1 MVTNAAGELSLSETD
16 YITVGEPPIA
26 FFDIEYTIGNTNAT
40 FVNTSIGADSYFWDF
55 GDGNSSTEESPM
67 HDYGA
72 DGTYTISMIATN
84 ACGSDTT
91 IQDLQVVTSPD
102 GSISADATEGCTP
115 LTVNFSSN
123 SSNGSTYAWTF
134 EGGTP
139 SISAEANP
147 SVVYNTAGTFSVSL
161 VITNAAGAI
170 SLMETDYI
178 TVGQSPTAS
187 FDIEYT
193 IGNTSAT
200 FVNTSTGADSYFWD
214 FGDGNSS
221 TEESPMHDYGADGTY
236 TISMIATNACGLDT
250 TIQVLEV
257 VTPPQGA
264 ISSDQEEGCA
274 PLTIQFFA
282 NSANAD
288 SFNWTFEG
296 GTPASSTNENPIV
309 LYENAGLFDV
319 NLILINQAGETSID
333 LTDAIVI
340 EELPMADFEVEVNG
354 LDIITIN
361 NSINADSYFWD
372 FGDETIS
379 QEETPIHTYAEAGEY
394 TISLLVENACGVDT
408 LSQSIVVIPNSLGV
422 MYNEIELAVFPNP
435 NSGIFWLRVN
445 GLEGI
450 YPLRVKLYNVAGQL
464 IQSTQQ
470 VSQLFP
476 LYEDYDW
483 SNLSAGLY
491 IIQVEI
497 EGQIWHKRLILQD

>member
-1 MVTNAAGELSLSETD
+1 
-16 YITVGEPPIA
+16 
-26 FFDIEYTIGNTNAT
+26 
-40 FVNTSIGADSYFWDF
+40 
-55 GDGNSSTEESPM
+55 
-67 HDYGA
+67 
-72 DGTYTISMIATN
+72 
-84 ACGSDTT
+84 
-91 IQDLQVVTSPD
+91 
-102 GSISADATEGCTP
+102 
-115 LTVNFSSN
+115 
-123 SSNGSTYAWTF
+123 
-134 EGGTP
+134 
-139 SISAEANP
+139 
-147 SVVYNTAGTFSVSL
+147 
-161 VITNAAGAI
+161 
-170 SLMETDYI
+170 
-178 TVGQSPTAS
+178 
-187 FDIEYT
+187 
-193 IGNTSAT
+193 
-200 FVNTSTGADSYFWD
+200 
-214 FGDGNSS
+214 
-221 TEESPMHDYGADGTY
+221 MHDYGADGTY

>member
-1 MVTNAAGELSLSETD
+1 
-16 YITVGEPPIA
+16 
-26 FFDIEYTIGNTNAT
+26 
-40 FVNTSIGADSYFWDF
+40 
-55 GDGNSSTEESPM
+55 
-67 HDYGA
+67 
-72 DGTYTISMIATN
+72 
-84 ACGSDTT
+84 
-91 IQDLQVVTSPD
+91 
-102 GSISADATEGCTP
+102 
-115 LTVNFSSN
+115 
-123 SSNGSTYAWTF
+123 
-134 EGGTP
+134 
-139 SISAEANP
+139 
-147 SVVYNTAGTFSVSL
+147 
-161 VITNAAGAI
+161 
-170 SLMETDYI
+170 
-178 TVGQSPTAS
+178 
-187 FDIEYT
+187 
-193 IGNTSAT
+193 
-200 FVNTSTGADSYFWD
+200 
-214 FGDGNSS
+214 
-221 TEESPMHDYGADGTY
+221 
-236 TISMIATNACGLDT
+236 MIATNACGLDT

-497 EGQIWHKRLILQD
+497 EGQIWHKRLIIQD